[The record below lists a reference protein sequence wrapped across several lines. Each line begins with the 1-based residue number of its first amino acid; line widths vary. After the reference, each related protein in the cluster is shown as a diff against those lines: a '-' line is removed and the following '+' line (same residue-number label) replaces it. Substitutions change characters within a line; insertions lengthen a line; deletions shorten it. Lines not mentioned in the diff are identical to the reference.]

1 MKTKILLASGLGFV
15 LAVSSAFALDGANGT
30 TVVNESVRFVTQNS
44 ATTPL
49 ASNQCL

>member
-30 TVVNESVRFVTQNS
+30 TVANESVRFVTQNS